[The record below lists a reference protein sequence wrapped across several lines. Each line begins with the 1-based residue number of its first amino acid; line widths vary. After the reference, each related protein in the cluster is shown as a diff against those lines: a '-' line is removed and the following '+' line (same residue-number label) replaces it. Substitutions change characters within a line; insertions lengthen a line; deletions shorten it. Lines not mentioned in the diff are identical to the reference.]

1 VVALDLTNVRLL
13 AALGVSRDDLAS
25 MNRETCQ
32 TLADVAAE
40 AGFDAVLGPSAAI
53 ADETTL
59 AVLGAAIRSR
69 SHDLIESGVR
79 IPPSSRR

>member
-13 AALGVSRDDLAS
+13 AALGVSRDDLVS